1 MIGQRNMQG
10 STLQRA
16 FRRLSVS
23 GLAALLL
30 GAAAIAAPSIK
41 VSARAREKA
50 VKGRK
55 YRSALEHYLSA
66 LELDPYNAAA
76 RAGIDAVTGVSP
88 AARGRSGC
96 PGAESAAA
104 SPRARAVLNP
114 FANAST
120 RILGR
125 IPGVPTVSIRREG
138 ALYERARPFLG
149 FVLESSERNGVDPR
163 LILAVI
169 RAESNFDPGAR
180 SSSGARGLMQL
191 MPGTAKRF
199 GAKSIGDPAQNIE
212 AGTRYLRYLLE
223 LFKGDVDRTLGAYIA
238 GEMAVVRSGG
248 VPPTKG
254 VQAYVR
260 KVRNY
265 AFEF

>member
-1 MIGQRNMQG
+1 MEVRLHAARGARLEARGDRASVEG
-10 STLQRA
+10 SA
-16 FRRLSVS
+16 ASS
-23 GLAALLL
+23 GL
-30 GAAAIAAPSIK
+30 
-41 VSARAREKA
+41 RWR
-50 VKGRK
+50 
-55 YRSALEHYLSA
+55 
-66 LELDPYNAAA
+66 
-76 RAGIDAVTGVSP
+76 SP
-88 AARGRSGC
+88 AA
-96 PGAESAAA
+96 
-104 SPRARAVLNP
+104 
-114 FANAST
+114 
-120 RILGR
+120 
-125 IPGVPTVSIRREG
+125 
-138 ALYERARPFLG
+138 LG

>member
-1 MIGQRNMQG
+1 
-10 STLQRA
+10 
-16 FRRLSVS
+16 
-23 GLAALLL
+23 
-30 GAAAIAAPSIK
+30 
-41 VSARAREKA
+41 
-50 VKGRK
+50 
-55 YRSALEHYLSA
+55 
-66 LELDPYNAAA
+66 
-76 RAGIDAVTGVSP
+76 
-88 AARGRSGC
+88 
-96 PGAESAAA
+96 
-104 SPRARAVLNP
+104 VLNP

-125 IPGVPTVSIRREG
+125 IPGVPTGSIRREG

-149 FVLESSERNGVDPR
+149 FVLENSERNGVDPR

-199 GAKSIGDPAQNIE
+199 GAKSIGDPAQNTE